1 MAKYRLLFLLISVI
15 LWGGILYAVSKVRPT
30 LIQEIFAED
39 KVIKADKDK
48 KAPPPPPPP
57 PPPEKLPPPPP
68 LVERKTV
75 VVVDIPRDDP
85 PERIVVDKP
94 PPPPRDPPET
104 FNEPEPSK
112 CPNPA
117 FKQAS
122 GGGAIGVSYNP
133 PDGSGSGSASASL
146 DINSSGRVSNFSFT
160 DRSGNALFDQ
170 AFESA
175 AKARTYDAA
184 LRECFAVDGGKVT
197 VSASF
202 SSPEIKKVEPPP
214 PSCREA
220 ATAARKLRPFNIE
233 RAYPQRA
240 IDRGQ
245 EGTVSATLQI
255 SDAGDVVGVVITSE
269 NPPGVFGTAVER
281 EARRMKYSPARR
293 ECANV
298 ADSVPLQVQF
308 KLGE

>member
-1 MAKYRLLFLLISVI
+1 
-15 LWGGILYAVSKVRPT
+15 
-30 LIQEIFAED
+30 
-39 KVIKADKDK
+39 
-48 KAPPPPPPP
+48 
-57 PPPEKLPPPPP
+57 
-68 LVERKTV
+68 
-75 VVVDIPRDDP
+75 VDTPREDP
-85 PERIVVDKP
+85 PERRPVVDKP
-94 PPPPRDPPET
+94 LPPPRDPPD
-104 FNEPEPSK
+104 NPGPPPENK

-133 PDGSGSGSASASL
+133 PDGSGSGTAAASL

-184 LRECFAVDGGKVT
+184 LRECFAVDGGKVN

-202 SSPEIKKVEPPP
+202 TSPEIKKVEPPP

-220 ATAARKLRPFNIE
+220 ASPARITRGFNIE

-255 SDAGDVVGVVITSE
+255 SATGDVVGVVINSE
-269 NPPGVFGTAVER
+269 NPPGVFGTAVQR
-281 EARRMKYSPARR
+281 EAARMKFAPARANC
-293 ECANV
+293 ENV
-298 ADSVPLQVQF
+298 ADTIRLPVQF
-308 KLGE
+308 TLGE